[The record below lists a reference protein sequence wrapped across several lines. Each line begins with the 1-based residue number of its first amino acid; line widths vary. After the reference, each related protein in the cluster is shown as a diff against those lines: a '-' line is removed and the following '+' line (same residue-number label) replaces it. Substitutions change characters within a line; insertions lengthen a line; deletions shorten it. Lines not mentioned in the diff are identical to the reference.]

1 MIGRNESDVA
11 IAGGGGFGGYG
22 GCGGGWGGIAP
33 IGLFG
38 VFGGFGN
45 RGFGHDGFDGH
56 RGRGMDECCCD
67 IRSDIGETKFKVA
80 EIGLQNAN
88 ALQKEICNVNMQAKD
103 NTFQLEKELFG
114 LQKDLANCC
123 CETQKTVL
131 AGNNQ
136 LEKSILIQ
144 GFQNQL
150 ANCQQT
156 NDLQKSIADC
166 CCQTNLNIERTA
178 HATQIRDLEQHCE
191 INKELESLK
200 GGQKDIIAFIAN
212 QGKENK
218 IAALEKEL
226 REAERRLDRC
236 DDQRIAG
243 RTNCLVTQLGDA
255 NRAFFGQN
263 FPWSIPTCPCGC

>member
-1 MIGRNESDVA
+1 MIGRNETDYA
-11 IAGGGGFGGYG
+11 ISGGGAGYGFGGW
-22 GCGGGWGGIAP
+22 GGGWGGIAP

-45 RGFGHDGFDGH
+45 RGFGHDGFDGGH
-56 RGRGMDECCCD
+56 RGRGIDECCCD
-67 IRSDIGETKFKVA
+67 IRADIGETKFKVA
-80 EIGLQNAN
+80 EVGYNNA
-88 ALQKEICNVNMQAKD
+88 MQAKD
-103 NTFQLEKELFG
+103 NTFQIEREMFG
-114 LQKDLANCC
+114 LQKEIGNCC

-131 AGNNQ
+131 AGNNN

-150 ANCQQT
+150 ANCEQT
-156 NDLQKSIADC
+156 NQLSKAIADC
-166 CCQTNLNIERTA
+166 CCETNLNIERTA
-178 HATQIRDLEQHCE
+178 HATQIRDMEQHCKIE
-191 INKELESLK
+191 KELESLK
-200 GGQKDIIAFIAN
+200 GGQKDIISFIEN

-218 IAALEKEL
+218 IAQLEKEL

-255 NRAFFGQN
+255 NRSFFGTN
-263 FPWSIPTCPCGC
+263 YPWTIPVCGCGNGTY